1 MDIFLNEHGV
11 FEVHVSL
18 VQNLEL
24 LPLARIMMQLSHVQ
38 IRKELK
44 LDFKNF
50 QNFES
55 LKTFTV
61 TSFLDNFHRPL
72 KSGRSLAKL
81 DGLLSQ
87 CRRSGVEVDGH
98 STKS

>member
-1 MDIFLNEHGV
+1 MIFMKLASVKLCLLKDFIGRLLIGRHGDGYFLNEHGV

-38 IRKELK
+38 IRKEPK

-50 QNFES
+50 AS
-55 LKTFTV
+55 SKALTV
-61 TSFLDNFHRPL
+61 T
-72 KSGRSLAKL
+72 
-81 DGLLSQ
+81 
-87 CRRSGVEVDGH
+87 
-98 STKS
+98 

>member
-1 MDIFLNEHGV
+1 MVIFLNEHGV

-44 LDFKNF
+44 LDFKNLKIF
-50 QNFES
+50 GS
-55 LKTFTV
+55 LKNLNRLY
-61 TSFLDNFHRPL
+61 SQPP

-81 DGLLSQ
+81 EGLLSQ

>member
-1 MDIFLNEHGV
+1 MIGRHGDGYFLHEHGV

-44 LDFKNF
+44 MDFKNLR
-50 QNFES
+50 NFGS
-55 LKTFTV
+55 LKAE
-61 TSFLDNFHRPL
+61 LGGHGHELNGHRCPCPRHGHRP
-72 KSGRSLAKL
+72 
-81 DGLLSQ
+81 
-87 CRRSGVEVDGH
+87 V
-98 STKS
+98 ST

>member
-1 MDIFLNEHGV
+1 MLIFLNEHGV

-50 QNFES
+50 KNFAS
-55 LKTFTV
+55 SKALTV
-61 TSFLDNFHRPL
+61 S
-72 KSGRSLAKL
+72 
-81 DGLLSQ
+81 
-87 CRRSGVEVDGH
+87 
-98 STKS
+98 